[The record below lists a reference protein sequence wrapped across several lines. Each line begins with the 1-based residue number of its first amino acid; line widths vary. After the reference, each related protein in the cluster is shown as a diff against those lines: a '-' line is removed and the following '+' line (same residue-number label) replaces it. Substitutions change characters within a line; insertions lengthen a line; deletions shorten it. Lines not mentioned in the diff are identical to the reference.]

1 MKINEKRRSFTLLSV
16 VCLAMAINPMVNY
29 AAEPADGNAAFIKG
43 LRDQDAASLSA
54 DWKKSAGLDAK
65 VKSVSRPRSFSPKV
79 SRFKGWYID
88 SQGKHPGKSDD
99 AAVDSVIM
107 AKTPLASSYWQLVET
122 DRGYV
127 IIAAGGP
134 QQGRVLSV
142 DETAPTRPEG
152 RTLTVSECLRLTNK
166 IGPTSFW
173 DITLTSNGVVVESLA
188 GKYKGWCWDFGG
200 NAESGQQAG
209 REVAKNVLLAER
221 EVAGSYYDVAPQP

>member
-1 MKINEKRRSFTLLSV
+1 MKTIQKRRASTLLSV
-16 VCLAMAINPMVNY
+16 VCLAIATGPMASY
-29 AAEPADGNAAFIKG
+29 AAEPADGNAAFIEE
-43 LRDQDAASLSA
+43 LRNQDGSSLSA
-54 DWKKSAGLDAK
+54 DWKKSAGLITK

-88 SQGKHPGKSDD
+88 SQGKHPGKSED
-99 AAVDSVIM
+99 AAVDSLIM
-107 AKTPLASSYWQLVET
+107 AKTPLPSSYWQFVET
-122 DRGYV
+122 DQGYV
-127 IIAAGGP
+127 IVAAGGP
-134 QQGRVLSV
+134 QKGRVLSV

-200 NAESGQQAG
+200 NAESAQQAG

>member
-1 MKINEKRRSFTLLSV
+1 MKMNKKRRPLALLP
-16 VCLAMAINPMVNY
+16 AICVAIAVGPMVSY
-29 AAEPADGNAAFIKG
+29 AAEPGDGNADFIEG
-43 LRDQDAASLSA
+43 LRELDASSLSA
-54 DWKKSAGLDAK
+54 DWRKSAGLKAK
-65 VKSVSRPRSFSPKV
+65 VKSVSRPRSISPKV

-99 AAVDSVIM
+99 AAVDSLIM
-107 AKTPLASSYWQLVET
+107 ARTPSASSYWQLVET

-127 IIAAGGP
+127 IVAAGGP

-152 RTLTVSECLRLTNK
+152 RTLTVTECLRLTNK

-173 DITLTSNGVVVESLA
+173 NITLTSDGVVVESVA
-188 GKYKGWCWDFGG
+188 GKYKDGCWDFGG
-200 NAESGQQAG
+200 NAESNQQGG

-221 EVAGSYYDVAPQP
+221 EVAGSYYDVAPRP